1 MSSIKS
7 IGRFGVYSSD
17 IDVNLLK
24 LDDKVIKIDEKVKLR
39 EINSVWE
46 TGHSQKKGYLNH
58 VLDWSSANLEI
69 IGLIDKASKCN
80 KAVLKINCNW
90 TNFYNQIDLNK
101 TDNNNQIKF
110 NGLFTLDKSLVSSEV
125 TFSIDFFNNE
135 NLVGESKVFQ
145 VFVDNRIKPEIDS
158 SQFKWEFYNF
168 EKDSQNEIPNEFRS
182 LIQDEFSIKGQQFLS
197 FFATPD
203 EINNKLRIIVNESF
217 PGIDENLFDS
227 KEKLPEQLVHLR
239 DLLEMYYRSN
249 AYMVQF
255 MNTTF
260 TIKELGKKP
269 MQDYEKEEISE
280 QDLKVKVYEEIKEE
294 FSSELNQ
301 LSFEL
306 INFLSLKLFPKDKTS
321 ERDRMY
327 KWWSLSQRD
336 SNQLIERFNLAFQ
349 TIFDPAKKLK
359 DFEKFAKSLVDM
371 QNENTENNDAN
382 MEGEIDD

>member
-7 IGRFGVYSSD
+7 IGRYGVYPSD

-24 LDDKVIKIDEKVKLR
+24 LDNKDVSR
-39 EINSVWE
+39 EINSIWE
-46 TGHSQKKGYLNH
+46 TGHSQKKGYLNQ
-58 VLDWSSANLEI
+58 VLDWSNVDLEI
-69 IGLIDKASKCN
+69 IGLIDKESQCN

-90 TNFYNQIDLNK
+90 TNFYNQIELNK
-101 TDNNNQIKF
+101 TVRNNQIQF
-110 NGLFTLDKSLVSSEV
+110 NTSFNLDKTFVTSEV
-125 TFSIDFFNNE
+125 TFSIDFFNNGD
-135 NLVGESKVFQ
+135 LVGESKVFQ

-168 EKDSQNEIPNEFRS
+168 EKNSENEIPNEFRN
-182 LIQDEFSIKGQQFLS
+182 LIQKEFHIKGQQLLS

-227 KEKLPEQLVHLR
+227 NEKLPEQLVHLR

-260 TIKELGKKP
+260 IIKDLGKKL
-269 MQDYEKEEISE
+269 MEQYENEEISE
-280 QDLKVKVYEEIKEE
+280 LDLKVKVYDEIKEE
-294 FSSELNQ
+294 FNSELNQ

-306 INFLSLKLFPKDKTS
+306 INFLSLKLFPLDKTS
-321 ERDRMY
+321 ERERIY
-327 KWWSLSQRD
+327 KWWRLTQGD
-336 SNQLIERFNLAFQ
+336 FNQLIERFNLAFQ
-349 TIFDPAKKLK
+349 TVFDPAKKLRG
-359 DFEKFAKSLVDM
+359 FEKFAKSLVDM
-371 QNENTENNDAN
+371 QDENTEDTDEN

>member
-7 IGRFGVYSSD
+7 IGRYGVYSSN

-24 LDDKVIKIDEKVKLR
+24 LDNKIISR
-39 EINSVWE
+39 EVNSIWE
-46 TGHSQKKGYLNH
+46 TGHNQKKGLLNN
-58 VLDWSSANLEI
+58 VLDWSSADLEI
-69 IGLIDKASKCN
+69 IGLIDKASQCDR
-80 KAVLKINCNW
+80 AVLKINCNW

-101 TDNNNQIKF
+101 TDNKNETQF
-110 NGLFTLDKSLVSSEV
+110 NILFTLDKSLVSSEV

-135 NLVGESKVFQ
+135 KLVGESKVFQ

-182 LIQDEFSIKGQQFLS
+182 LIQDEFSIKGQQFIS

-203 EINNKLRIIVNESF
+203 EINNKLRILVNESF

-227 KEKLPEQLVHLR
+227 KEKLPEQLIHLR

-260 TIKELGKKP
+260 KLKDLGKKLKE
-269 MQDYEKEEISE
+269 QYENEEISE
-280 QDLKVKVYEEIKEE
+280 LDLKVKVYEEIKEE
-294 FSSELNQ
+294 FNSELNQ

-321 ERDRMY
+321 ERDRIY
-327 KWWSLSQRD
+327 KWWNLSQGD
-336 SNQLIERFNLAFQ
+336 ANQLIERFNLAFQ
-349 TIFDPAKKLK
+349 TVFDPAKKLK

-371 QNENTENNDAN
+371 GDENIGNNDEN

>member
-7 IGRFGVYSSD
+7 IGRYGVYSSD

-24 LDDKVIKIDEKVKLR
+24 LDSKIISR
-39 EINSVWE
+39 EVNSIWE
-46 TGHSQKKGYLNH
+46 TGHNQKKGLLNN
-58 VLDWSSANLEI
+58 VLDWSSADLEI
-69 IGLIDKASKCN
+69 IGLIDKASQCDR
-80 KAVLKINCNW
+80 AVLKINCNW

-101 TDNNNQIKF
+101 TDNKNQTQF
-110 NGLFTLDKSLVSSEV
+110 NILFTLDKSLVSSEV

-135 NLVGESKVFQ
+135 KLVGESKVFQ

-182 LIQDEFSIKGQQFLS
+182 LIQDEFSTKGQQFIS

-203 EINNKLRIIVNESF
+203 EINNKLRIFVNESF

-227 KEKLPEQLVHLR
+227 KDKLPEQLIHLR

-260 TIKELGKKP
+260 TIKDLGKKLKE
-269 MQDYEKEEISE
+269 QYEREEISE

-294 FSSELNQ
+294 FNSELNQ

-321 ERDRMY
+321 ERDRIY
-327 KWWSLSQRD
+327 KWWNLSQGD
-336 SNQLIERFNLAFQ
+336 VNQLIERFNLAFQ
-349 TIFDPAKKLK
+349 TVFDPAKKLK

-371 QNENTENNDAN
+371 GDGNTGNNDEI

>member
-7 IGRFGVYSSD
+7 IGRYGSYSSD

-24 LDDKVIKIDEKVKLR
+24 LDNKNTSR
-39 EINSVWE
+39 EINSIWE
-46 TGHSQKKGYLNH
+46 TGHSQKKGLLNN
-58 VLDWSSANLEI
+58 VLDWSSADLEI
-69 IGLIDKASKCN
+69 IGLIDKDSECN

-90 TNFYNQIDLNK
+90 TNFYNQIVLNK
-101 TDNNNQIKF
+101 TVNNNQTQFKV
-110 NGLFTLDKSLVSSEV
+110 LFTLDKSLVSSEV

-135 NLVGESKVFQ
+135 KLVGESKIFQ

-182 LIQDEFSIKGQQFLS
+182 LIQEEFSSKGQQFIS

-203 EINNKLRIIVNESF
+203 EINNKLRIFVNESF

-260 TIKELGKKP
+260 TIKDLGKKLKE
-269 MQDYEKEEISE
+269 QYEREEISE

-294 FSSELNQ
+294 FNSELNQ
-301 LSFEL
+301 HSFEL

-321 ERDRMY
+321 ERDRIY
-327 KWWSLSQRD
+327 KWWNLSQGNV
-336 SNQLIERFNLAFQ
+336 SQLIERFNLAFQ
-349 TIFDPAKKLK
+349 TVFDPAKRLK

-371 QNENTENNDAN
+371 GDENTENNYEN

>member
-7 IGRFGVYSSD
+7 IGRYGVYSSD

-24 LDDKVIKIDEKVKLR
+24 LDSKIISR
-39 EINSVWE
+39 EVNSIWE
-46 TGHSQKKGYLNH
+46 TGHNQKKGLLNN
-58 VLDWSSANLEI
+58 VLDWSSADLEI
-69 IGLIDKASKCN
+69 IGLIDKASQCDR
-80 KAVLKINCNW
+80 AVLKINCNW

-101 TDNNNQIKF
+101 TDNKNQTQF
-110 NGLFTLDKSLVSSEV
+110 NILFTLDKSLVSSEV

-135 NLVGESKVFQ
+135 KLVGESKVFQ

-182 LIQDEFSIKGQQFLS
+182 LIQDEFSTKGQQFIS

-203 EINNKLRIIVNESF
+203 EINNKLRIFVNESF

-227 KEKLPEQLVHLR
+227 KDKLPEQLIHLR

-260 TIKELGKKP
+260 TIKDLGKKLKE
-269 MQDYEKEEISE
+269 QYEREEISE

-294 FSSELNQ
+294 FNSELNQ

-321 ERDRMY
+321 ERDRIY
-327 KWWSLSQRD
+327 KWWNLSQGD
-336 SNQLIERFNLAFQ
+336 VNQLIERFNLAFQ
-349 TIFDPAKKLK
+349 TVFDPAKKLK

-371 QNENTENNDAN
+371 GDGNTEINDEN

>member
-7 IGRFGVYSSD
+7 IGRYGIYSSD

-24 LDDKVIKIDEKVKLR
+24 LDNKEVSRKR
-39 EINSVWE
+39 NSIWE
-46 TGHSQKKGYLNH
+46 MGHNQKKGFLNQI
-58 VLDWSSANLEI
+58 LDWSNADLEI
-69 IGLIDKASKCN
+69 IGLIDKASQCN

-90 TNFYNQIDLNK
+90 TNFYNQIELNK
-101 TDNNNQIKF
+101 TVKNNQIEFTSLF
-110 NGLFTLDKSLVSSEV
+110 NLDKNLVSSEV
-125 TFSIDFFNNE
+125 TFSIDFFNNG

-145 VFVDNRIKPEIDS
+145 VFVDHRIKPEIDS

-168 EKDSQNEIPNEFRS
+168 EKESHNEIPTEFRN
-182 LIQDEFSIKGQQFLS
+182 LIQSEFLIKGQQFLS

-227 KEKLPEQLVHLR
+227 DEKLPEQLVHLR

-260 TIKELGKKP
+260 IIKDLGKKL
-269 MQDYEKEEISE
+269 MDQYEKEEITE
-280 QDLKVKVYEEIKEE
+280 QDLKAKVYDEIKEE

-306 INFLSLKLFPKDKTS
+306 INFLSVKLFPKDKTS
-321 ERDRMY
+321 EIERIY
-327 KWWSLSQRD
+327 KWWSLSHRD

-349 TIFDPAKKLK
+349 TIFDPAKKLRG
-359 DFEKFAKSLVDM
+359 FEKFAKSLVDM
-371 QNENTENNDAN
+371 QDGSTENIDEN

>member
-1 MSSIKS
+1 M
-7 IGRFGVYSSD
+7 
-17 IDVNLLK
+17 N
-24 LDDKVIKIDEKVKLR
+24 
-39 EINSVWE
+39 N
-46 TGHSQKKGYLNH
+46 
-58 VLDWSSANLEI
+58 VLDWSSADLEI
-69 IGLIDKASKCN
+69 IGLIDKASQCDR
-80 KAVLKINCNW
+80 AVLKINCNW

-101 TDNNNQIKF
+101 TDNKNQTQF
-110 NGLFTLDKSLVSSEV
+110 NILFTLDKSLVSSEV

-135 NLVGESKVFQ
+135 KLVGESKVFQ

-182 LIQDEFSIKGQQFLS
+182 LIQDEFSTKGQQFIS

-203 EINNKLRIIVNESF
+203 EINNKLRIFVNESF

-227 KEKLPEQLVHLR
+227 KDKLPEQLIHLR

-260 TIKELGKKP
+260 TIKDLGKKLKE
-269 MQDYEKEEISE
+269 QYEREEISE

-294 FSSELNQ
+294 FNSELNQ

-321 ERDRMY
+321 ERDRIY
-327 KWWSLSQRD
+327 KWWNLSQGD
-336 SNQLIERFNLAFQ
+336 VNQLIERFNLAFQ
-349 TIFDPAKKLK
+349 TVFDPAKKLK

-371 QNENTENNDAN
+371 GDGNTGNNDEI

>member
-7 IGRFGVYSSD
+7 IGRYGSYSSD

-24 LDDKVIKIDEKVKLR
+24 LDNKNTSR
-39 EINSVWE
+39 EINSIWE
-46 TGHSQKKGYLNH
+46 TGHSQKKGLLNN
-58 VLDWSSANLEI
+58 VLDWSSADLEI
-69 IGLIDKASKCN
+69 IGLIDKDSECN

-90 TNFYNQIDLNK
+90 TNFYNQIVLNK
-101 TDNNNQIKF
+101 TVNNNQTQFKV
-110 NGLFTLDKSLVSSEV
+110 LFTLDKSLVSSEV

-135 NLVGESKVFQ
+135 KLVGESKIFQ

-182 LIQDEFSIKGQQFLS
+182 LIQEEFSSKGQQFIS

-203 EINNKLRIIVNESF
+203 EINNKLRIFVNESF

-227 KEKLPEQLVHLR
+227 NEKLPEQLVHLR

-260 TIKELGKKP
+260 TIKDLGKKLKE
-269 MQDYEKEEISE
+269 QYEREEISE

-294 FSSELNQ
+294 FNSELNQ
-301 LSFEL
+301 HSFEL

-321 ERDRMY
+321 ERDRIY
-327 KWWSLSQRD
+327 KWWNLSQGNV
-336 SNQLIERFNLAFQ
+336 SQLIERFNLAFQ
-349 TIFDPAKKLK
+349 TVFDPAKRLK
-359 DFEKFAKSLVDM
+359 DFEEFAKSLVDM
-371 QNENTENNDAN
+371 GDENTENNYEN

>member
-7 IGRFGVYSSD
+7 IGRYGVYSSD

-24 LDDKVIKIDEKVKLR
+24 LDSKIISR
-39 EINSVWE
+39 EVNSIWE
-46 TGHSQKKGYLNH
+46 TGHNQKKGLLNN
-58 VLDWSSANLEI
+58 VLDWSSADLEI
-69 IGLIDKASKCN
+69 IGLIDKASQCDR
-80 KAVLKINCNW
+80 AVLKINCNW

-101 TDNNNQIKF
+101 TDNKNQTQF
-110 NGLFTLDKSLVSSEV
+110 NILFTLDKSLVSSEV

-135 NLVGESKVFQ
+135 KLVGESKVFQ

-182 LIQDEFSIKGQQFLS
+182 LIQDEFSTKGQQFIS

-203 EINNKLRIIVNESF
+203 EINNKLRIFVNESF

-227 KEKLPEQLVHLR
+227 KEKLPEQLIHLR

-260 TIKELGKKP
+260 TIKDLGKKLKE
-269 MQDYEKEEISE
+269 QYEREEISE

-294 FSSELNQ
+294 FNSELNQ

-321 ERDRMY
+321 ERDRIY
-327 KWWSLSQRD
+327 KWWNLSQGD
-336 SNQLIERFNLAFQ
+336 VNQLIERFNLAFQ
-349 TIFDPAKKLK
+349 TVFDPAKKLK

-371 QNENTENNDAN
+371 GDGNTGNNDEI

>member
-7 IGRFGVYSSD
+7 IGRYGSYSSD

-24 LDDKVIKIDEKVKLR
+24 LDNKNTSR
-39 EINSVWE
+39 EINSIWE
-46 TGHSQKKGYLNH
+46 TGHSQKKGLLNN
-58 VLDWSSANLEI
+58 VLDWSSADLEI
-69 IGLIDKASKCN
+69 IGLIDKDSECN

-90 TNFYNQIDLNK
+90 TNFYNQIVLNK
-101 TDNNNQIKF
+101 TVNNNQTQFKV
-110 NGLFTLDKSLVSSEV
+110 LFTLDKSLVSSEV

-135 NLVGESKVFQ
+135 KLVGESKIFQ

-182 LIQDEFSIKGQQFLS
+182 LIQEEFSSKGQQFIS

-203 EINNKLRIIVNESF
+203 EINNKLRIFVNESF

-260 TIKELGKKP
+260 TIKDLGKKLKE
-269 MQDYEKEEISE
+269 QYEREEISE

-294 FSSELNQ
+294 FNSELNQ
-301 LSFEL
+301 HSFEL

-321 ERDRMY
+321 ERDRIY
-327 KWWSLSQRD
+327 KWWNLSQGNV
-336 SNQLIERFNLAFQ
+336 SQLIERFNLAFQ
-349 TIFDPAKKLK
+349 TVFDPAKRLK
-359 DFEKFAKSLVDM
+359 DFEEFAKSLVDM
-371 QNENTENNDAN
+371 GDENRENNYEN